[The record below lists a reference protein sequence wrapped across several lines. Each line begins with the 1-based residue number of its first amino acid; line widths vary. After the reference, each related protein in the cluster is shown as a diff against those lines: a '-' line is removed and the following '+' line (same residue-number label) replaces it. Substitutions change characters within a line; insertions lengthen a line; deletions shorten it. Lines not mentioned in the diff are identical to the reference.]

1 MTKTAF
7 ASSYGVLLTAH
18 IPSGDGGIQRV
29 WAEPEAVST
38 NIPASRASPV
48 VIVLNLIVAKET
60 DLIAALTRPE
70 VLVGHVHV
78 LHTQGAACHDSV
90 GLGSDFMSVTAMDS
104 LASPCRSGSGDAR
117 VVPLWAR
124 AHGETHNHCRPSETT
139 STSTAGT

>member
-60 DLIAALTRPE
+60 DLIAALARPE
-70 VLVGHVHV
+70 VLVSHVHV
-78 LHTQGAACHDSV
+78 LHTEWAACHGSNGFASDLMSDSHA
-90 GLGSDFMSVTAMDS
+90 GQSRIAMQERCWPF
-104 LASPCRSGSGDAR
+104 PCAR
-117 VVPLWAR
+117 PQGRLTITVVHR
-124 AHGETHNHCRPSETT
+124 GTRCR
-139 STSTAGT
+139 